1 MFGQCFGSVIVS
13 QCRNALSRNSSIHSG
28 SFFFSTMSRM
38 VSSVKPRGITSD
50 SISVTNPYL
59 YSCLAKS
66 SAVLISTFLNSII
79 SRLDALNLVQGRVDV
94 RFRSQQL
101 RKRDVGERVVDDLM
115 QLDDHR
121 TNTAI
126 TRVDARVK
134 DARVPL
140 AARFS
145 GFALEDAN
153 HLVQVNLGRGSHERV
168 TAFDSPSRLHQ
179 SRLGQN
185 PHQLA
190 GVRGRNAFE
199 ACKLSERQ
207 RLAHDFRAG

>member
-1 MFGQCFGSVIVS
+1 
-13 QCRNALSRNSSIHSG
+13 
-28 SFFFSTMSRM
+28 MSRM

-126 TRVDARVK
+126 T
-134 DARVPL
+134 
-140 AARFS
+140 AA
-145 GFALEDAN
+145 EDN
-153 HLVQVNLGRGSHERV
+153 
-168 TAFDSPSRLHQ
+168 TAEL
-179 SRLGQN
+179 
-185 PHQLA
+185 
-190 GVRGRNAFE
+190 
-199 ACKLSERQ
+199 K
-207 RLAHDFRAG
+207 